1 MGYTADEWAK
11 RIEQVEMGWE
21 WGGGQPE
28 CYPKL
33 VSLVA
38 AATGSFSLVVPN

>member
-1 MGYTADEWAK
+1 LADSMGYTADEWAK

-28 CYPKL
+28 
-33 VSLVA
+33 
-38 AATGSFSLVVPN
+38 